1 MKKIILFL
9 FVLFLGAST
18 LEAVPAWPGRLV
30 FTQPDGTAIT
40 LYRHGDEWGNWLTD
54 TRGRVVLR
62 DDDGFF
68 RVHEEIS
75 PVSAA
80 SAARFRRRA
89 VQQRSVRPAS
99 HPAALGSRHFLVILV
114 EFQDLGFTVE
124 DPQAAF
130 SRLLNEPGY
139 SVNGATGS
147 ARDYYYENS
156 HGRFEPVFDVYGP
169 VKVSGTKAY
178 YGGGNPDERPQ
189 VALTEGC
196 RLLDGEIDFSRY
208 DEDGDGMVDMVFMYY
223 AGYGE
228 ADSPDVNSIWPH
240 SGYVHDH
247 DEGLRL
253 DGVSIDLYACA
264 NEIIGTG
271 ENMGKMVGIAQA
283 CHEFGHALGLP
294 DFYDV
299 NALTDGFAAGVLGF
313 SLMDRGVYNN
323 EGRTPPYL
331 TMMER
336 SILGWVPERSIAL
349 FEKSGTVSLPSVDQ
363 EVAYMTPTD
372 EPGEYYLYECRTQ
385 TGWDRYLGAYGLV
398 IYHVDRS
405 QREMTVKGAPTPI
418 TEIWTTEI
426 NLVNANGSHPCF
438 YVVPSSDPSSLR
450 YGFKYAN
457 YFYDYLPDMMPG
469 VPFPGVAGVTS
480 FTPVSWSG
488 VTGEIPLSDISFDG
502 SQARFHV
509 TVPENTMDYVT
520 IQNPGNSVYKA
531 GERFH
536 LALSDKTRD
545 SVTKVEWS
553 FDSMKTDES
562 DVVLSAGKHTVDA
575 TVTNGSG
582 KTYTVTLLL
591 EAR

>member
-1 MKKIILFL
+1 MKKILLFL
-9 FVLFLGAST
+9 LVLLLGAIT
-18 LEAVPAWPGRLV
+18 LQAVPAWPGRLT
-30 FTQPDGTAIT
+30 FTQPDGTTIA

-75 PVSAA
+75 PASAS
-80 SAARFRRRA
+80 SAARLRRRA
-89 VQQRSVRPAS
+89 VQRIVRPSS
-99 HPAALGSRHFLVILV
+99 HPAALGARHFLVILV
-114 EFQDLGFTVE
+114 EFQALEFTVE

-178 YGGGNPDERPQ
+178 YGGGNPDARPQ
-189 VALTEGC
+189 VAITEGC
-196 RLLDGEIDFSRY
+196 RLLGEEIDFTRY
-208 DEDGDGMVDMVFMYY
+208 GADGDGMVDMVFMYY

-228 ADSPDVNSIWPH
+228 ADSADVNAIWPH
-240 SGYVHDH
+240 SDYLHNSS
-247 DEGLRL
+247 EELRL

-264 NEIIGTG
+264 NEIAGAG
-271 ENMGKMVGIAQA
+271 ENMGKLVGIAQV

-299 NALTDGFAAGVLGF
+299 NAATDGFSAGVLGF

-331 TMMER
+331 NMMER
-336 SILGWVPERSIAL
+336 SILGWVPQSSMAI
-349 FEKSGTVSLPSVDQ
+349 FEKSGNVSLPSVDH

-372 EPGEYYLYECRTQ
+372 ESGEFYLYECRTQ
-385 TGWDRYLGAYGLV
+385 TGWDRYLGAFGLV
-398 IYHVDRS
+398 VYHVDRS
-405 QREMTVKGAPTPI
+405 GREVTVGGVPTPI
-418 TEIWTTEI
+418 ADLWTVDK
-426 NLVNANGSHPCF
+426 NDVNVNGSHPCF
-438 YVVPSSDPSSLR
+438 YVVPSSAPSSLR
-450 YGFKYAN
+450 YGFKYDN
-457 YFYDYLPDMMPG
+457 YFFEYMPDMMPG
-469 VPFPGVAGVTS
+469 VPFPGTAGVTS
-480 FTPVSWSG
+480 FTPVSWNG

-502 SQARFHV
+502 TQARFRV

-531 GERFH
+531 GESFH

-545 SVTKVEWS
+545 SVTGVEWF
-553 FDSMKTDES
+553 FDSEKTPAG
-562 DVVLSAGKHTVDA
+562 DVVLSAGQHTVDA
-575 TVTNGSG
+575 KVSTSSG
-582 KTYTVTLLL
+582 KTYTVTLIL